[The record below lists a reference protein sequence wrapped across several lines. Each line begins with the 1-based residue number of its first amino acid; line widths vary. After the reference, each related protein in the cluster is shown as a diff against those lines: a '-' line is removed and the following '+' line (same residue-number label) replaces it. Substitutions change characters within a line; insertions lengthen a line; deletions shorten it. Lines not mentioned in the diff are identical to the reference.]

1 MELKQ
6 TSSRK
11 VSLFACNSL
20 KKHKLSSLTV
30 ALAAIGAVSHT
41 LAASPTAVDDTRTVP
56 ANSSITINVLS
67 NDFDTDGDPVHVTE
81 ILQPEHGAV
90 KLNSDSSIT
99 YTPDK
104 DYQGADSFTYF
115 IEDETDRPSVSS
127 AVVSISVTSPT
138 TYISETSNTAK
149 VATTLSD
156 TCTTLQDK
164 PTEQL
169 TASQRDLLERCLEVS
184 ELEISNP
191 EQLEEVVRQIAPEET
206 TAKMRTATNSSRSQT
221 QAVQQ
226 RIGLVKGSSG
236 SVSFNGQSLTNGLA
250 SSAGFQGGSAGD
262 NQSPWSRLGIFAS
275 IQQEGAE
282 HDETTLES
290 GYEYTGNNVTVGADY
305 LVTPHLIFGGALG
318 WTQSDTDLTGGN
330 GNFTSD
336 IYTFIAYGT
345 YFTDSF
351 SVDLQ
356 AGYGNLD
363 FESSRR
369 IHYTATK
376 TTDVTAEGFTSGDQF
391 LLNGQVDWQWNSN
404 ALTVLPFLRFDY
416 VTSQIDGYG
425 ENGAGGLNMTI
436 GEQTIDQL
444 TLSTG
449 FQTTYAISNTW
460 GVLIPTANVRLLSEV
475 QSNRDP
481 VYGQF
486 ASDPDPDNRFTLSS
500 DDADTLYYQV
510 GVGTSAV
517 LKGGMSLFIEY
528 QQLLG
533 QDNLSTYQIQ
543 SGIRCEL

>member
-1 MELKQ
+1 MI
-6 TSSRK
+6 
-11 VSLFACNSL
+11 ACNSL

-30 ALAAIGAVSHT
+30 ALAAIGAIGNT
-41 LAASPTAVDDTRTVP
+41 LAASPTAVDDSRTVP
-56 ANSSITINVLS
+56 ANTSITINVLS
-67 NDFDTDGDPVHVTE
+67 NDFDTDGDPVHVTD
-81 ILQPEHGAV
+81 ILQPEHGTV
-90 KLNSDSSIT
+90 KLNTDNSIT
-99 YTPDK
+99 YTPNQ
-104 DYQGADSFTYF
+104 DYQGSDSFTYF
-115 IEDETDRPSVSS
+115 IEDESEQPSIAS
-127 AVVSISVTSPT
+127 AIVSISVTSPT
-138 TYISETSNTAK
+138 TYINESSNTAK
-149 VATTLSD
+149 VATTLTD
-156 TCTTLQDK
+156 TCSTLQDK
-164 PTEQL
+164 PADQL
-169 TASQRDLLERCLEVS
+169 TASQRDLLERCLEIS

-191 EQLEEVVRQIAPEET
+191 DQLEEVVRQIAPEET

-226 RIGLVKGSSG
+226 RIGLVKGNSG
-236 SVSFNGQSLTNGLA
+236 SISFNGQSLSNGLA
-250 SSAGFQGGSAGD
+250 SYSELNGGSAGD
-262 NQSPWSRLGIFAS
+262 EQSPWSKLGIFAS

-290 GYEYTGNNVTVGADY
+290 GYEYTGNNVTVGVDY
-305 LVTPHLIFGGALG
+305 LLNRHLIFGGALG
-318 WTQSDTDLTGGN
+318 WTQSDTDLSGGN

-345 YFTDSF
+345 YFTDGF
-351 SVDLQ
+351 SIDLQ
-356 AGYGNLD
+356 AGYGSLD

-376 TTDVTAEGFTSGDQF
+376 TTDVTAKGFTSGDQ
-391 LLNGQVDWQWNSN
+391 LLFNGQVDWQWNSD
-404 ALTVLPFLRFDY
+404 ALTVSPFLRFDY

-436 GEQTIDQL
+436 GEQSIDQL

-486 ASDPDPDNRFTLSS
+486 ASDPDPNNRFTLSS
-500 DDADTLYYQV
+500 DDADTMYYQV

-517 LKGGMSLFIEY
+517 FKGGMSLFIEY

-533 QDNLSTYQIQ
+533 QDNLTTYQIQ